1 MSENKEK
8 NILGSCAR
16 QNEYSNQQY
25 SYLRSKKA
33 SYDREIPSLS
43 QKEEAKFEYILRQF
57 DFKWKF
63 FIVIIAKNFS
73 FLNDQN

>member
-1 MSENKEK
+1 
-8 NILGSCAR
+8 LGSCAR

-43 QKEEAKFEYILRQF
+43 QKEEAKFSNNPKDYDL
-57 DFKWKF
+57 
-63 FIVIIAKNFS
+63 NF
-73 FLNDQN
+73 

>member
-1 MSENKEK
+1 LSENKEK

-43 QKEEAKFEYILRQF
+43 QKEEAKFSNNPKDYDL
-57 DFKWKF
+57 
-63 FIVIIAKNFS
+63 NF
-73 FLNDQN
+73 